1 MSSEKIFLSIVAP
14 AYNEEDNI
22 ESVVRYWEKVLK
34 ENDLQGEIVITND
47 GSSDNTGKILEGLQ
61 QEYPNLVVVTFEKN
75 GGYGR
80 ALSSSIIHARGR
92 YVLTTDSDGQ
102 FDVAEYKCLMEK
114 LEADQCDVVTGFR
127 IKKADSPV
135 RVFADRMLNKI
146 VRLFFGTRL
155 TDTNC
160 ALKLFKR
167 EALQSISIDANG
179 FPTPT
184 ELVLKLEALG
194 CSIAETG
201 ITHLEREGGISKL
214 KTFST
219 GINFLKFLVY
229 LKLKI
234 RLYQSGI
241 LSKL

>member
-1 MSSEKIFLSIVAP
+1 MPANNIFISFVAP

-22 ESVVRYWEKVLK
+22 ESVVRYWEKVIV

-47 GSSDNTGKILEGLQ
+47 GSSDRTGEILKELKK
-61 QEYPNLVVVTFEKN
+61 EYANLRVITFKKN

-80 ALSSSIIHARGR
+80 ALSSSIAHARGE
-92 YVLTTDSDGQ
+92 YILTTDSDGQ
-102 FDVAEYKCLMEK
+102 FDVAEYKQLLEKMENGRY
-114 LEADQCDVVTGFR
+114 DMVTGFR
-127 IKKADSPV
+127 KRKADGFV
-135 RVFADRMLNKI
+135 RVLADRMLNKI

-167 EALQSISIDANG
+167 RALQAISIDANG
-179 FPTPT
+179 YPTPT

-194 CSIAETG
+194 HPVTEVG
-201 ITHLEREGGISKL
+201 ITHLEREGGMSKL

-219 GINFLKFLVY
+219 GINFLKYLIY

-234 RLYQSGI
+234 RLHRSGV
-241 LSKL
+241 LNKL

>member
-1 MSSEKIFLSIVAP
+1 MPSKEIFLSIVAP
-14 AYNEEDNI
+14 AYNEEANI
-22 ESVVRYWEKVLK
+22 ETVVHYWQKVLS
-34 ENDLQGEIVITND
+34 ENKLQGEIVITND
-47 GSSDNTGKILEGLQ
+47 GSSDRTGDILKELKK
-61 QEYPNLVVVTFEKN
+61 EYPNLRVVSFKKN

-80 ALSSSIIHARGR
+80 ALSSSIAHAKGQ
-92 YVLTTDSDGQ
+92 YILTTDSDGQ
-102 FDVAEYKCLMEK
+102 FDVAEYKLLLEK
-114 LEADQCDVVTGFR
+114 LEKSGYDFITGFR
-127 IKKADSPV
+127 IKKADSFV
-135 RVFADRMLNKI
+135 RVLADRMLNKI

-167 EALQSISIDANG
+167 EALQSISIDAKG

-194 CSIAETG
+194 YLTTEVG
-201 ITHLEREGGISKL
+201 ITHQEREGGMSKL

-219 GINFLKFLVY
+219 GINFLKFLLY

-234 RLYQSGI
+234 WLYRSGV
-241 LSKL
+241 LNKL